1 MAHLLNLLALCITHD
16 WWWGC
21 QRRTSPLCEIEKH
34 TRNTK
39 VFIPES
45 EGVPEHHSHPVCH
58 KAHFLPT
65 LLIPRNLQNKS
76 LCLFENSFQSNF
88 STCLKQCCY
97 SPQLQLWPGACWQLC
112 SCPCQILVLL
122 QYGKGRCCGLLCAK
136 KDNWDHLASLK
147 IHKIQF
153 ISYSES
159 WKLSN
164 CSAHN
169 FWGSCW
175 QHLLSWKIGHF

>member
-1 MAHLLNLLALCITHD
+1 MAHLLKLLALCITHD

-76 LCLFENSFQSNF
+76 LCLKIPFNQIFQ
-88 STCLKQCCY
+88 
-97 SPQLQLWPGACWQLC
+97 
-112 SCPCQILVLL
+112 
-122 QYGKGRCCGLLCAK
+122 
-136 KDNWDHLASLK
+136 LASSNVATVHSSSSDLEPAGSSVAAPAKYLSYFNKAKEDVVAYFLLRK
-147 IHKIQF
+147 ITGITLLL
-153 ISYSES
+153 
-159 WKLSN
+159 WKSTKPN
-164 CSAHN
+164 
-169 FWGSCW
+169 
-175 QHLLSWKIGHF
+175 LLVTARVEN